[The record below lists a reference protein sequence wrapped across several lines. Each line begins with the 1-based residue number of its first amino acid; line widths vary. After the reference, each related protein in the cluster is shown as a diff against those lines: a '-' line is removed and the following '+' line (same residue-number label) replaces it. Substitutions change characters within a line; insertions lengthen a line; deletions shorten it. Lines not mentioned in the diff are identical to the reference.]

1 MPLPQDR
8 VVLVTGASTGIGRAV
23 ALAFTQD
30 GARVAVLARREI
42 KDVGALALQCDVR
55 RSEEVRSAVEAVVAK
70 FGALHVLVNNAGF
83 GVYASI
89 EEMKESDLDDIF
101 RTNVYG
107 PVHLVQA
114 ALPHL
119 RKTRGQIINVSSS
132 LARATTPYSVAYC
145 MSKHALHSFS
155 VGLRMELHA
164 DGIEVIEV
172 GPGLTNTEFQKAAR
186 RVGSAVPLA
195 ADSRHGW
202 SPEKVARAILS
213 ASRRGTRE
221 VWLTVEGRAFAFAQ
235 RAFPRL
241 TDWGLRKWA
250 ASLKK
255 DPPPTP

>member
-1 MPLPQDR
+1 MPLPRDR
-8 VVLVTGASTGIGRAV
+8 VVLVTGASTGIGREV
-23 ALAFTQD
+23 ALAFHKD
-30 GARVAVLARREI
+30 GARVAVLARRKITELG
-42 KDVGALALQCDVR
+42 DLALTCDVR
-55 RSEEVRSAVEAVVAK
+55 HSGQVRSAVDEVVAT
-70 FGALHVLVNNAGF
+70 FGALHILVNNAGF
-83 GVYASI
+83 GVYSSM
-89 EEMKESDLDDIF
+89 EDMRESDLDDVF

-107 PVHLVQA
+107 PVYAVQA

-155 VGLRMELHA
+155 VGLRMELHP
-164 DGIEVIEV
+164 DGIDVIEV
-172 GPGLTNTEFQKAAR
+172 GPGLTNTGFQSAAR

-202 SPEKVARAILS
+202 PAEKVARAILS
-213 ASRRGTRE
+213 ASRRRTRE

-250 ASLKK
+250 ASLRK
-255 DPPPTP
+255 PPPG